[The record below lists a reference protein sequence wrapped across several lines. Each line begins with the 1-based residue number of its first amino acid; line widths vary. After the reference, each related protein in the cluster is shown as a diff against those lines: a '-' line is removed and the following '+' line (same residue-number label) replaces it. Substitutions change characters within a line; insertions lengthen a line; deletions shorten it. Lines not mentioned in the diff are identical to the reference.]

1 MLVLTRRA
9 NESIMIGD
17 DIVITVLDVRGDQI
31 RIGIKA
37 PRSVAVHREEV
48 YAELQAANQ
57 AAAAQSSQTSR
68 GRPLPPNQPRPAAG
82 ERRTSGVRTGGQ
94 ICNFLCEEA
103 QRRTRGL
110 RAVLPEVTLLTRMF
124 SDYKNCHPF

>member
-31 RIGIKA
+31 RIGIRA

-48 YAELQAANQ
+48 YAELQRANQ
-57 AAAAQSSQTSR
+57 DAASPSAEALANL
-68 GRPLPPNQPRPAAG
+68 GRLLPPQRP
-82 ERRTSGVRTGGQ
+82 
-94 ICNFLCEEA
+94 EA
-103 QRRTRGL
+103 
-110 RAVLPEVTLLTRMF
+110 
-124 SDYKNCHPF
+124 D

>member
-9 NESIMIGD
+9 NQSIMIGD

-48 YAELQAANQ
+48 YAELQAENQ
-57 AAAAQSSQTSR
+57 AAALPSRDALANLDKLLPKQPPPRRQS
-68 GRPLPPNQPRPAAG
+68 
-82 ERRTSGVRTGGQ
+82 
-94 ICNFLCEEA
+94 
-103 QRRTRGL
+103 
-110 RAVLPEVTLLTRMF
+110 
-124 SDYKNCHPF
+124 

>member
-31 RIGIKA
+31 RIGIRA

-48 YAELQAANQ
+48 YAELQAANR
-57 AAAAQSSQTSR
+57 AAASPSAAALANL
-68 GRPLPPNQPRPAAG
+68 GRLLPPQKPQEPPA
-82 ERRTSGVRTGGQ
+82 E
-94 ICNFLCEEA
+94 
-103 QRRTRGL
+103 
-110 RAVLPEVTLLTRMF
+110 
-124 SDYKNCHPF
+124 D